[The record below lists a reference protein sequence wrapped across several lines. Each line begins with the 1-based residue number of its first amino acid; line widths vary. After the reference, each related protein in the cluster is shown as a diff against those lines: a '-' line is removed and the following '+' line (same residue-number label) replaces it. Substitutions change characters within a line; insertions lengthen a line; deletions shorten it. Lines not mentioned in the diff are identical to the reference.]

1 KIAHGLFG
9 ERVILALHVADAEV
23 ELVFWRGAGGQR
35 GQGGAGTGTWTR
47 TRAGGARLRRQCG
60 CRGDRAGAAEIER
73 LAGPASAGSTDVS
86 TAAELAQAILEL
98 PVAVL
103 QFLVLPGELAK
114 LVFQPLDPQ
123 FRVAIVGLGEGGRGK
138 RERRGER
145 HDPGNHMK
153 SG

>member
-1 KIAHGLFG
+1 MLWVARLLLVAGLGLLIGRLRGGRGRNARLDHG
-9 ERVILALHVADAEV
+9 R
-23 ELVFWRGAGGQR
+23 RS
-35 GQGGAGTGTWTR
+35 AGTG
-47 TRAGGARLRRQCG
+47 
-60 CRGDRAGAAEIER
+60 
-73 LAGPASAGSTDVS
+73 GSTDLS
-86 TAAELAQAILEL
+86 AAAELAQAILEL

-145 HDPGNHMK
+145 HGPGNHMK